1 MPRANRH
8 YLPGFV
14 WHITHRCHKK
24 DFLLKFVR
32 DRRRYLQWLFEA
44 KKRFGLSVLNYI
56 VTSNHIHLLVRDS
69 GGRDVI
75 PNSIQLI
82 AGRTGQ
88 EFNQRKKR
96 KGAYWEDRYHA
107 TAVETDSHLVQCLLY
122 IDVNMVRAGVVRHP
136 SEWPFTGYN
145 EIQAPRER
153 YALVDYEGLRA
164 LLNFRRMED
173 LAEAYRGWI
182 EETIR
187 ADGLLRQGKWSESI
201 AVGSESFVMTTKEKL
216 GIKAKGREVV
226 GEDGSYMLRESAA
239 PYSSILG
246 HENDGLR
253 LENTYFW
260 DDND

>member
-1 MPRANRH
+1 
-8 YLPGFV
+8 
-14 WHITHRCHKK
+14 
-24 DFLLKFVR
+24 
-32 DRRRYLQWLFEA
+32 
-44 KKRFGLSVLNYI
+44 
-56 VTSNHIHLLVRDS
+56 
-69 GGRDVI
+69 
-75 PNSIQLI
+75 
-82 AGRTGQ
+82 
-88 EFNQRKKR
+88 
-96 KGAYWEDRYHA
+96 
-107 TAVETDSHLVQCLLY
+107 
-122 IDVNMVRAGVVRHP
+122 
-136 SEWPFTGYN
+136 
-145 EIQAPRER
+145 
-153 YALVDYEGLRA
+153 
-164 LLNFRRMED
+164 MED